1 MMRFILIF
9 GLLILAGYGLGAAIA
24 FVTIPAP
31 AKTETLRCVRVK
43 QVTPAGAINYLCE
56 VRK

>member
-1 MMRFILIF
+1 VKPSVIVAALLVAGVSLIII
-9 GLLILAGYGLGAAIA
+9 GQKIK
-24 FVTIPAP
+24 PAP
-31 AKTETLRCVRVK
+31 GKTETLSCVRVK